1 MTLSSTANQFFNDA
15 SAPQAISLITVTED
29 ASPSLNTTDD
39 LRIRIP
45 ATFNMTW
52 DSTDTT
58 AVIGGPQAAKLDT
71 NVSYEDGD
79 RTLVIPVLTDFATAD
94 QVSTTSR

>member
-52 DSTDTT
+52 DSTDTN
-58 AVIGGPQAAKLDT
+58 T